1 MSRLVKRTRGQHKL
15 TEKEVKNAGPKAIL
29 SDGDRLYVRAR
40 TFVFRYVSPATGRER
55 DISLGSVDSVRLQT
69 ARKQASTYR
78 ELIDSQH
85 IDPHDHEA
93 QQREKDKAEAAAN
106 ITFGEVAAQWMEERL
121 PDRKSIRNQKAVRS
135 IIETHLK
142 PLANIPIASVNSAA
156 IAAAV
161 KPLED
166 RLAQRDNTISL
177 VHSIFDWAMAADI
190 IPETLNPAR
199 RKKLDKLLPKSKPR
213 EVKHNRFVALA
224 ELPGFMARL
233 AMTPGN
239 LARCLEFVIHTALR
253 QNEAVNLRWSW
264 VDLSDRSL
272 TIPASS
278 MKAAKPHVVYLS
290 NRAHE
295 IILSMI
301 GQRRAGGLVFPGG
314 SEIGGIGLRS
324 LRTFI
329 VDRFPDIGSTQVHG
343 ARASFKG
350 FCTNA
355 NLNRVAVEA
364 SLAHSVGGAVETA
377 YLNPSDIRAARQ
389 TVMDAWSEFLAP
401 TRREDDTNV
410 VSLHAS

>member
-1 MSRLVKRTRGQHKL
+1 
-15 TEKEVKNAGPKAIL
+15 
-29 SDGDRLYVRAR
+29 
-40 TFVFRYVSPATGRER
+40 
-55 DISLGSVDSVRLQT
+55 
-69 ARKQASTYR
+69 
-78 ELIDSQH
+78 
-85 IDPHDHEA
+85 
-93 QQREKDKAEAAAN
+93 
-106 ITFGEVAAQWMEERL
+106 MEERL

-233 AMTPGN
+233 SKTSGN

-278 MKAAKPHVVYLS
+278 MKAAKPHVV
-290 NRAHE
+290 
-295 IILSMI
+295 
-301 GQRRAGGLVFPGG
+301 
-314 SEIGGIGLRS
+314 
-324 LRTFI
+324 
-329 VDRFPDIGSTQVHG
+329 
-343 ARASFKG
+343 
-350 FCTNA
+350 
-355 NLNRVAVEA
+355 
-364 SLAHSVGGAVETA
+364 
-377 YLNPSDIRAARQ
+377 
-389 TVMDAWSEFLAP
+389 
-401 TRREDDTNV
+401 
-410 VSLHAS
+410 